1 MLFVSAD
8 HPLWVARDGLGP
20 CTSMLLM
27 VLGQSWL
34 LAAPSCSEP
43 LAQLGFSL
51 FFFQI
56 FPFFFIL
63 SECCSVPCRWGW
75 CLSLQKLGARLAARS
90 SPPRGRW
97 REDTAGGR
105 AGEGGRGLK

>member
-1 MLFVSAD
+1 MLFVSTD

-20 CTSMLLM
+20 CTSVLLM

-51 FFFQI
+51 FFFK
-56 FPFFFIL
+56 FFHF
-63 SECCSVPCRWGW
+63 SSSFQSVARCRADGASVYPCKNSV
-75 CLSLQKLGARLAARS
+75 LASLPAPLL
-90 SPPRGRW
+90 P
-97 REDTAGGR
+97 
-105 AGEGGRGLK
+105 GEGGERTRQGEGRERGAAD